1 VKPID
6 LSFTYGGFDYRQI
19 RREKDVAIYS
29 QCFKGGRIP
38 VAYEVV
44 VIQRHNGY
52 SLGGKTYPPAE
63 YYPSSAK
70 WGTYGFTIVATDPT
84 KMLQKAV
91 DKMRQVLQNEEVKAT
106 KRAEKAQK
114 TQP

>member
-6 LSFTYGGFDYRQI
+6 TFFTYGGFDYRQI

-29 QCFKGGRIP
+29 QCFKGGKLP

-70 WGTYGFTIVATDPT
+70 WGTHGFTVVATDT
-84 KMLQKAV
+84 SKMLQKAV
-91 DKMRQVLQNEEVKAT
+91 DKMKQVLNNEEVKAQ
-106 KRAEKAQK
+106 KRAEKK
-114 TQP
+114 PTT